1 MKVLNSKTVKMA
13 VGAGTF
19 VAAAVSHAAGGV
31 DTAPLVASIT
41 DAGAAVAVIGAAALG
56 VVAVVKTFKYIR
68 QAF

>member
-1 MKVLNSKTVKMA
+1 MKALTSNTIKYA
-13 VGAGTF
+13 VGAGSL
-19 VAAAVSHAAGGV
+19 VGAAASQAAV

-41 DAGAAVAVIGAAALG
+41 EAGAAVAVIGAAALG